1 MGTGISIF
9 FIAIGAILTFAV
21 ETSTSGVDLDAI
33 GVILMVVGILG
44 LLFTLVLLDDWRP
57 GPRRRDYVDER
68 DREVVVRHDP
78 VVLEEEQPVMR
89 GSVSRRIYQ

>member
-9 FIAIGAILTFAV
+9 FIAVGAVLTFAV
-21 ETSTSGVDLDAI
+21 DTPTSGVDLDAI

-57 GPRRRDYVDER
+57 GPRRRSYVDEG
-68 DREVVVRHDP
+68 DREVVVRRDP
-78 VVLEEEQPVMR
+78 VVLDEEPVVR
-89 GSVSRRIYQ
+89 RSVTRRSYH